1 MSVLYL
7 DSIFREA
14 IIKKKCYNNES
25 VEKFQFFLKRGTMLH
40 IGWISPPPS
49 VMSN

>member
-25 VEKFQFFLKRGTMLH
+25 VEKFQFFFKKRNNVTHWLDL
-40 IGWISPPPS
+40 STP
-49 VMSN
+49 